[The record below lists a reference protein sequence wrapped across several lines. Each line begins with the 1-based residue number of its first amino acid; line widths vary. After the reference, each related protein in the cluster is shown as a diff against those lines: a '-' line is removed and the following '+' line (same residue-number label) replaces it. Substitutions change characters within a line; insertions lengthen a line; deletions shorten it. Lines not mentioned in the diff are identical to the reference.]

1 MNVDSL
7 ALMDFQVQLPTL
19 RIRNKIS
26 KVNPMSF
33 QLILL
38 AFPST
43 PAGSGHSSEKLRGP
57 KTIPYDPAAKAIAT
71 AVSHGDL

>member
-1 MNVDSL
+1 MYADSF

-19 RIRNKIS
+19 RISDEIS

-33 QLILL
+33 QLVLL

-43 PAGSGHSSEKLRGP
+43 PAGSGQSSEKLRGP
-57 KTIPYDPAAKAIAT
+57 KKLPYGPAAKAIAT